1 MSKKDSDI
9 NVYEASE
16 VKSSGAS
23 TDDSSSTYTDIL
35 DGSGTNRNPFSDPK
49 VAKQF
54 RELYDSSNYECRHL
68 FDPEFE
74 WTEAEEKR
82 VKRKLEWRVTGWACI
97 MFMALQIDRA
107 NLGQALADNLLDDL
121 GLTTNDYNYGN
132 TIFLL
137 SFMSAEIPS
146 QLISKRLGPD
156 RWIPIQICMWSIVA
170 MCQGAL
176 SGKTSFYITR
186 CLIGLI
192 EGGFIP
198 DLVLWLSYFYKSK
211 ELPIR
216 LSFFWT
222 TLYLCNIL
230 TSLLAFGLLRIRAGG
245 LEGWRW
251 LFIIEGFI
259 TLCIGI
265 ASFFRMP
272 ASAAQTKTWLRK
284 KGWFTDRE
292 EKIVVNRVLRDDP
305 FKGDFHNRQAITPR
319 AMWNCLSDYH
329 MWPIYALGLLI
340 YIGST
345 PVTQY
350 MTLTLRQLGFSPFNT
365 NLLTIP
371 PMVIRIFFLLLLTWL
386 SEKFN
391 QRALM
396 AVFEPIWTFGC
407 LLALR
412 LYSGALTDIWGT
424 YVILILIIGSPYVHA
439 ILVSWASRNSNTVAQ
454 RTMSAAMYNMCVQ
467 AGNVI
472 ASNIYRKDDAPQ
484 YYRGNTQLVAI
495 SGASIV
501 LVLLVK
507 VYYVAV
513 NRHRD
518 KKWSKMTKLE
528 KEEYRETTKD
538 IGSRRLDFRFAH

>member
-1 MSKKDSDI
+1 MSKKDQFSVETQEI
-9 NVYEASE
+9 NSSASS
-16 VKSSGAS
+16 VTYADVQNGA
-23 TDDSSSTYTDIL
+23 
-35 DGSGTNRNPFSDPK
+35 GTNQNPFSDPK
-49 VAKQF
+49 VAQQF
-54 RELYDSSNYECRHL
+54 RDLYEKSQYECRHL
-68 FDPEFE
+68 FDPDFE

-107 NLGQALADNLLDDL
+107 NLGQALADNFLDDL
-121 GLTTNDYNYGN
+121 NLTTNDYNYGN
-132 TIFLL
+132 TIFLV

-156 RWIPIQICMWSIVA
+156 RWIPTQICMWSIVA

-176 SGKTSFYITR
+176 SGRASFFVTR

-245 LEGWRW
+245 LQGWRW

-259 TLCIGI
+259 TLCIGVT
-265 ASFFRMP
+265 SFFRMP
-272 ASAAQTKTWLRK
+272 ASAAQTKTRFRK

-305 FKGDFHNRQAITPR
+305 FKGDFHNRQAITPKNL
-319 AMWNCLSDYH
+319 WQCLSDYH
-329 MWPIYALGLLI
+329 MWPIYAMGLLI

-350 MTLTLRQLGFSPFNT
+350 MTLTLRQMGFSPFNT
-365 NLLTIP
+365 NLMTIP
-371 PMVIRIFFLLLLTWL
+371 PSVIRIVFLLLSTWL

-391 QRALM
+391 QRALF
-396 AVFEPIWTFGC
+396 ALCEPIWTFGG

-412 LYSGALTDIWGT
+412 FYSGALTDIWGT

-454 RTMSAAMYNMCVQ
+454 RTISAAMYNMCVQ

-495 SGASIV
+495 SAASIV

-518 KKWSKMTKLE
+518 NKWNAMS
-528 KEEYRETTKD
+528 KEEKAEYKATTKD